1 MAPKTRANHAI
12 ARAALAVALA
22 TGVAHADVV
31 AVWNFN
37 DRDLIVDREYLD
49 GTPTLTVRMSSA
61 GWTTGTT
68 LGSVFGDPA
77 GICPFIVGPYHQPH
91 PHRPPPPQPTVT
103 LSLLFD
109 TTGWEGLSMSVAAA
123 AFRQSSEQLRV
134 SYTTDGGATWTA
146 HATMT
151 LSDIYSLYQYDL
163 SAIASL
169 RNNPRA
175 GLRFSGVLAPRAGF
189 VIDNLVLRAEPIPGP
204 GALVLLGGLAAR
216 PRRRY

>member
-1 MAPKTRANHAI
+1 MFRAT
-12 ARAALAVALA
+12 ARTFRAGLLAASPAA
-22 TGVAHADVV
+22 VAHADIV

-49 GTPTLTVRMSSA
+49 GTPTLTMSMTRA
-61 GWTTGTT
+61 VWTTGTT

-77 GICPFIVGPYHQPH
+77 GSGPFFVGRRESPN
-91 PHRPPPPQPTVT
+91 PQPTVT

-123 AFRQSSEQLRV
+123 AQNQSSEQLRV

-151 LSDIYSLYQYDL
+151 LSDDYSLYQHDL

-169 RNNPRA
+169 GNNPRA
-175 GLRFSGVLAPRAGF
+175 GLRFSGVLPPRAGF

-204 GALVLLGGLAAR
+204 GAMALLGVLIVL
-216 PRRRY
+216 PRHRR